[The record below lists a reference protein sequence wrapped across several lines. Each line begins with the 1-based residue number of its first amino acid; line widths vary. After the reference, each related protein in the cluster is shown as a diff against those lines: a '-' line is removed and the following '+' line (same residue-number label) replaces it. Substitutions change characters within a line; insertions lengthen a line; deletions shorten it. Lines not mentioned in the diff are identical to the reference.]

1 MSEPV
6 SPWPVRVAGA
16 LVVIA
21 LAVFA
26 GRLLTWDQVA
36 GVMNDPLSMQP
47 PPPALS
53 TDEVREKARGAGC
66 AEATQ
71 LWWRVLE
78 EAGEDAEAYKAIALC
93 SEHAGV
99 ERIIDETTRVFEE
112 SRVLGMV
119 PAMLDELQVR
129 ELVPILNQVETRE
142 DKSSRDYLFIGR
154 TLLQM
159 GDLSGGLEAMQQALS
174 LAPDDPDVRIELGYL
189 LIARGAVDQA
199 RYSFR
204 EGLSQV
210 APQARVSYPFA
221 FAVAWPG
228 TFLSLSGSLIALALA
243 FVGRQRW
250 EALDALE
257 DATGV
262 SHGLTVRLVA
272 GTVLITALT
281 LSGMFLGRADR
292 TAFGLLTL
300 LSVVGTAWVLLSPL
314 REPSKAAL
322 RGGGRLVSAIYRGR
336 IHRALSR
343 LSPQQQVGVLF
354 LTLGALLFLVPLV
367 PEMDLRLM
375 LLTLLGLLMFSTLGT
390 LLLGMLEHAASLR
403 ITLRWLAIA
412 GTLPFLLFFLNV
424 ERERLVHA
432 GITSEM
438 VDHLLAYALVWGLG
452 VGLALLLSRILSVSI
467 LAPLTAIMASV
478 EAVRG
483 GDFSARTGVSR
494 RDEIGGLADAVDHM
508 AEGLAQRERLKQ
520 TFRRYV
526 DPRVADRLIAG
537 DASMS
542 EGRLQHA
549 TVLFSDVRGFTTMS
563 EGLEPAQVV
572 SLLNDYLALMAPI
585 ITRWG
590 GVIDKFIGD
599 AVMAVWEVPRPITE
613 GPLAGIP
620 TERLAVEAAAEMLAA
635 LDDFNTQLVARGL
648 PSVAVGVGIN
658 SGEVLAG
665 PLGSPDRLE
674 YTVIGDVVNTAQ
686 RLEGAA
692 RGENTLLVSASV
704 AEMVRPWVELVELE
718 PMALK
723 GKRAPVP
730 LWRVACIREPLV
742 TGITPPATTTGPA

>member
-1 MSEPV
+1 MIELKNLTASFDGAAALRDATLSI
-6 SPWPVRVAGA
+6 SPGDRLGVVGESGSGKTLLALCLMGMAPDAAQITGEIHIDGTDMTGAPENDWQTLRARRVAMVFQEPMAA
-16 LVVIA
+16 LNPLRRVGDTVAEPLMVHEDLSRDAA
-21 LAVFA
+21 LARA
-26 GRLLTWDQVA
+26 LTLFNEV
-36 GVMNDPLSMQP
+36 GIHDP
-47 PPPALS
+47 
-53 TDEVREKARGAGC
+53 
-66 AEATQ
+66 
-71 LWWRVLE
+71 
-78 EAGEDAEAYKAIALC
+78 
-93 SEHAGV
+93 
-99 ERIIDETTRVFEE
+99 E
-112 SRVLGMV
+112 SRLRQF
-119 PAMLDELQVR
+119 PHQ
-129 ELVPILNQVETRE
+129 
-142 DKSSRDYLFIGR
+142 
-154 TLLQM
+154 
-159 GDLSGGLEAMQQALS
+159 LSGGQRQ
-174 LAPDDPDVRIELGYL
+174 
-189 LIARGAVDQA
+189 
-199 RYSFR
+199 
-204 EGLSQV
+204 
-210 APQARVSYPFA
+210 RV
-221 FAVAWPG
+221 
-228 TFLSLSGSLIALALA
+228 LIALALA